1 MQTPGLY
8 SPWNSLG
15 RNTGMGSLSLLQG
28 IFPTQG
34 SNPGLLHCRQILYQL
49 NYKGNLRILEWVAYP
64 FSSGPSRLRN
74 RTGVSCIAGRFFTSW
89 AMREAQFSTI
99 EDAFWAKFQLKP
111 TPQRKCKSA
120 DSTYAKNNLICPHSM
135 FQRVFTCPLPS
146 DWSFINTLQGSYVN
160 GTPHWRLVNRL
171 GVFSNP
177 PMSSGPSW
185 NGLKTMPSIPSV
197 QRRWWSHPVLW
208 SELTAMSW
216 WLPNI

>member
-1 MQTPGLY
+1 MWFSRQEYWSGLPFPSPGDL
-8 SPWNSLG
+8 PNPGIKPRSLALQADSLPAELQG
-15 RNTGMGSLSLLQG
+15 KPKNIRMCSLSLLQQ
-28 IFPTQG
+28 T
-34 SNPGLLHCRQILYQL
+34 S
-49 NYKGNLRILEWVAYP
+49 W
-64 FSSGPSRLRN
+64 LRN
-74 RTGVSCIAGRFFTSW
+74 WTGVSCIAGRFFTSW

-111 TPQRKCKSA
+111 MPQRKCKSA
-120 DSTYAKNNLICPHSM
+120 DSMYAKNNLICPHSM
-135 FQRVFTCPLPS
+135 FQRAFTCPLPS

-160 GTPHWRLVNRL
+160 GTPHWRPVNRH

-177 PMSSGPSW
+177 PASSGPSR
-185 NGLKTMPSIPSV
+185 NGIKTMPSIPSV